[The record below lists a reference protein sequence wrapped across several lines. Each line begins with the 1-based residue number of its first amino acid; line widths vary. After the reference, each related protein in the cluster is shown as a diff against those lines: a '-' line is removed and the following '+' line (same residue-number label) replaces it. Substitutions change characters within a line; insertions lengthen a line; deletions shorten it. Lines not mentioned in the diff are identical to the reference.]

1 MNFTETLGVVGLA
14 VLMILL
20 VVIGPIVTIWAWN
33 TLFGSLLN
41 IPTTFDT
48 WLAVAILGMFF
59 SGSSFN
65 HRSKK

>member
-1 MNFTETLGVVGLA
+1 MMKLLGVLG
-14 VLMILL
+14 MIAL
-20 VVIGPIVTIWAWN
+20 VIILIALGPLVTIWAWN

-65 HRSKK
+65 YRSKK